1 MEDLYDRYGAALYGV
16 ALRIVKR
23 QVFAEEVVQDAFVKI
38 WKNIDR
44 YDSDKGRFFTWMYNI
59 TRNEAID
66 KKRSRENRYRDKT
79 NSLDTTVYKDVP
91 GSYTETKVDDIGVKN
106 LLNSL
111 DDESKVVLDMV
122 YFQGYTHREVAD
134 ETGKPLGTVKTKV
147 RRALIKLRSVL
158 VKE

>member
-1 MEDLYDRYGAALYGV
+1 MEELYDRYGPALYGV

-23 QVFAEEVVQDAFVKI
+23 QVFAEEVVQDAFLKV

-44 YDSDKGRFFTWMYNI
+44 YQPEKGRFFTWLYNI

-66 KKRSRENRYRDKT
+66 KRRSKEKRQVDKT
-79 NSLDTTVYKDVP
+79 KTIDATVYKIET
-91 GSYTETKVDDIGVKN
+91 GIYTETKVEDIGIKQ
-106 LLNSL
+106 LLNAL
-111 DDESKVVLDMV
+111 DDDTKAVMDLV
-122 YFQGYTHREVAD
+122 YFQGYTHQEVA
-134 ETGKPLGTVKTKV
+134 EHTGKPLGTVKTKV